1 MKNNHGSMRA
11 FIVTG
16 VLTCSC
22 ALAQVQAQEANP
34 FGVSTALAHIQ
45 DSRIDTGHPVDFD
58 SVRSAEELISTLADM
73 EAELGPFDVRLG
85 EPLLTAGDIFAENGD
100 YPQALD
106 FLERALHVTRIN
118 QGLYS
123 EAQIAIVE
131 RLIDCHVAIEDWDA
145 VDDNF
150 RYLHLL
156 YTRLYDKGSE
166 QWNHGLAQISDWHII
181 ALNNNLGSNMT
192 EHLREANRL
201 FRQRLS
207 LAENAGDVDE
217 HTLDV
222 LRHNVDTTALHLR
235 RKQQE
240 EEGGLYTERT
250 YSRMDMQNRD
260 RESSIASLD

>member
-45 DSRIDTGHPVDFD
+45 DSRIETDHPVEF
-58 SVRSAEELISTLADM
+58 SNARSTQELVSALATM
-73 EAELGPFDVRLG
+73 EAELGPFDARLQ
-85 EPLLTAGDIFAENGD
+85 EPLLAAGDLLAENGD
-100 YPQALD
+100 YVQALD
-106 FLERALHVTRIN
+106 FLQRALHVTRIS

-123 EAQIAIVE
+123 EPQIAIVE

-207 LAENAGDVDE
+207 LAEGADNVDE
-217 HTLDV
+217 NTLNI
-222 LRHNVDTTALHLR
+222 LRHNVDTTAMHLR

-240 EEGGLYTERT
+240 EEGGLYTERA

>member
-1 MKNNHGSMRA
+1 MDLSKTVVETAPLTSILIVDDDSEDVLFIRRAFRKNNVQNPLHTVGS
-11 FIVTG
+11 G
-16 VLTCSC
+16 
-22 ALAQVQAQEANP
+22 
-34 FGVSTALAHIQ
+34 
-45 DSRIDTGHPVDFD
+45 
-58 SVRSAEELISTLADM
+58 EE
-73 EAELGPFDVRLG
+73 
-85 EPLLTAGDIFAENGD
+85 
-100 YPQALD
+100 ALD
-106 FLERALHVTRIN
+106 FLQRALHVTRIS

-123 EAQIAIVE
+123 EPQIAIVE

-207 LAENAGDVDE
+207 LAEGADNVDE
-217 HTLDV
+217 NTLNI
-222 LRHNVDTTALHLR
+222 LRHNVDTTAMHLR

-240 EEGGLYTERT
+240 EEGGLYTERA